1 MCTFIYG
8 VHRKAHLI
16 FSCRPP
22 GIVYNDETWRM
33 CFQKIDPRVL
43 MVYRLVCSAM
53 FTTLGIIAISRLHTL
68 LYFYTWWV
76 SHKHLT
82 LIIGNVFWGN
92 WSSVIFLCR
101 WTFLL
106 ATVYFWVGNILNFH
120 WVPLCIPM
128 NLTLIHAFTKN
139 HIRRSLPQGC
149 PSTDGERSQVWMDK
163 GAYEG

>member
-1 MCTFIYG
+1 MWSTFIYIE
-8 VHRKAHLI
+8 RPTDFLLQ
-16 FSCRPP
+16 PP
-22 GIVYNDETWRM
+22 GDRVRWWDVANVFPEDW
-33 CFQKIDPRVL
+33 PRR
-43 MVYRLVCSAM
+43 YRLVFSAM
-53 FTTLGIIAISRLHTL
+53 FTTLAIIAISRLHTL

-76 SHKHLT
+76 SRKHLT

-163 GAYEG
+163 GAYER